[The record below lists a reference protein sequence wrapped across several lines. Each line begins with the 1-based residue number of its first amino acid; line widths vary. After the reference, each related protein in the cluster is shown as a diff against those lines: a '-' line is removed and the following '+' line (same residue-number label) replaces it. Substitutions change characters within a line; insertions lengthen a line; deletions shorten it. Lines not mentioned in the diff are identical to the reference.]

1 MHTPPLRSSTTTTDR
16 ASGSTT
22 PPPLAVLF
30 EPGPRRVLAHVC
42 GETDMDNAQEL
53 RRALTAALDSS
64 AYGLDID
71 LSGVTFCDC
80 TALHVLLRL
89 NQQALGA
96 GKTLVLTALSPR
108 IARLLQITQTK
119 HVFTTPADPP
129 REAAAAGTG
138 APTPLDHQ
146 IPGLQRPPGRE

>member
-1 MHTPPLRSSTTTTDR
+1 M
-16 ASGSTT
+16 
-22 PPPLAVLF
+22 LA
-30 EPGPRRVLAHVC
+30 RVF
-42 GETDMDNAQEL
+42 GEIDMDNADEL
-53 RRALTAALDSS
+53 RRDLTAALDFS
-64 AYGLDID
+64 ACGLDID

-108 IARLLQITQTK
+108 TARLLQITQTK
-119 HVFTTPADPP
+119 HVLTTPADPP